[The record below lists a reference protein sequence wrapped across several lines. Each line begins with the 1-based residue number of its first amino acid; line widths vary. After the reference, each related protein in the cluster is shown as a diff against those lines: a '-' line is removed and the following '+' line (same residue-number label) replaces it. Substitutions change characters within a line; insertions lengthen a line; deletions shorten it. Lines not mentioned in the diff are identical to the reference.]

1 MNRKLPASDNQP
13 LEMVTFF
20 LGKIL
25 YGIDIVNVQGINKLL
40 DITPVSQAPEYV
52 KGLLNLRGQIITII
66 DLGKKLGL
74 SSVET
79 NKGSRGIIVKSGSEL
94 VGLQVDRIS
103 DIIYV
108 DQNDIEKP
116 PSNIGAVRS
125 AYFRGVYKGK
135 DDLIGI
141 LNIEKI
147 LQTPEESQAVLDT
160 NRSEK
165 NATPRT

>member
-1 MNRKLPASDNQP
+1 
-13 LEMVTFF
+13 MVIVIAN
-20 LGKIL
+20 GKQEIMSVK
-25 YGIDIVNVQGINKLL
+25 ID
-40 DITPVSQAPEYV
+40 PEV
-52 KGLLNLRGQIITII
+52 
-66 DLGKKLGL
+66 
-74 SSVET
+74 
-79 NKGSRGIIVKSGSEL
+79 
-94 VGLQVDRIS
+94 
-103 DIIYV
+103 V